1 MLQVF
6 PRKFN
11 LVSMWFDGEVSV
23 VLGRCLR
30 CFILLQLVFVSSAA
44 WAKKEVWV
52 YTSIYKEFA
61 APIEA
66 AFEAKNP
73 DINLQIFQAGSEK
86 IQAKVESE
94 LLAKKVQADIVVT
107 SDPFW
112 SAELEKRGLSFA
124 PKGQPAQRVNYNSL
138 MVIIVNKS
146 LPAASRPSSFADLTK
161 TQFKD
166 LIQSGSPLES
176 GSAFAAVAYLSDKL
190 GWTYFEGLRNNGLSS
205 TGGNSLVIQK
215 VESGEKK
222 IGVVLLENALASV
235 KRGSPIEIVYP
246 VDGGILIPSTQV
258 VLKDGPQPEL
268 ARKFGDFLLTTEGQ
282 KLLVK
287 GFMYPVD
294 AKAGTPEGA
303 QPLAAATKGTKVFT
317 AEFVAKTNEQ
327 SKSIKRKFAE
337 LILE

>member
-1 MLQVF
+1 MISRLQ
-6 PRKFN
+6 R
-11 LVSMWFDGEVSV
+11 L
-23 VLGRCLR
+23 
-30 CFILLQLVFVSSAA
+30 ILLQLVLVASSTA
-44 WAKKEVWV
+44 WGKTDVWV

-73 DINLQIFQAGSEK
+73 DVNLQIFQAGSEK

-94 LLAKKVQADIVVT
+94 LLAKKIQADIVVT

-112 SAELEKRGLSFA
+112 SAELEKRGLAYA

-138 MVIIVNKS
+138 MVIIVNKA
-146 LPAASRPSSFADLTK
+146 LDAKTRPTSFADLTK
-161 TQFKD
+161 PQFKD

-176 GSAFAAVAYLSDKL
+176 GSMFAAVAYLSDKL
-190 GWTYFEGLRNNGLSS
+190 GWTYFEGLRSNGLAS

-222 IGVVLLENALASV
+222 VGVVLLENALASI
-235 KRGSPIEIVYP
+235 KRGSPIEVVYP
-246 VDGGILIPSTQV
+246 ADGGILIPSTQV
-258 VLKDGPQPEL
+258 VLKNSPNPEL
-268 ARKFGDFLLTTEGQ
+268 ARKFGDFLLGTEGQ

-294 AKAGTPEGA
+294 SKAGTPESA
-303 QPLAAATKGTKVFT
+303 KSLADVTKGTKVFT
-317 AEFVAKTNEQ
+317 TEFVTKTNEQ
-327 SKSIKRKFAE
+327 AKVIKRKFAE
-337 LILE
+337 MILE